1 MDKNQYNY
9 NFMFGAK
16 KENNLH
22 KGASSSAHNSLV
34 FGTVI
39 TGNLRSKTDIRIDG
53 KLEGDLESDAKVV
66 VGKNALILGNI
77 VCQSILIEG
86 KIEGNIT
93 AKGVLHIQS
102 AGIVYGDIRTN
113 KLIIEDGAVFDGA
126 SIMKK
131 ATLTQKKNGQEEA
144 SRAKQN
150 VQKAS

>member
-1 MDKNQYNY
+1 
-9 NFMFGAK
+9 MFGAK
-16 KENNLH
+16 KENNLP

-39 TGNLRSKTDIRIDG
+39 TGNLTSKTDIRIDG
-53 KLEGDLESDAKVV
+53 KLEGNLYSEAKVV
-66 VGKNALILGNI
+66 VGKNALILGDI

-93 AKGVLHIQS
+93 AKGFLHIQS
-102 AGIVYGDIRTN
+102 AGVVFGELRTN
-113 KLIIEDGAVFDGA
+113 KLIIEDGAVFDGV
-126 SIMKK
+126 SIMNK
-131 ATLTQKKNGQEEA
+131 TSSTQKKNGQEEP

>member
-1 MDKNQYNY
+1 
-9 NFMFGAK
+9 MFGAK
-16 KENNLH
+16 KENNIS
-22 KGASSSAHNSLV
+22 KGAFSSAHNSLV

-39 TGNLRSKTDIRIDG
+39 TGNLKSKTDIRIDG
-53 KLEGDLESDAKVV
+53 KLEGNLESEAKVV
-66 VGKNALILGNI
+66 IGKNALILGNVI
-77 VCQSILIEG
+77 CHSILIEG

-93 AKGVLHIQS
+93 AKDCLHIQRT
-102 AGIVYGDIRTN
+102 GIVFGDLRTN

-131 ATLTQKKNGQEEA
+131 ASSTTQKKNGQEEP

>member
-1 MDKNQYNY
+1 
-9 NFMFGAK
+9 MFGAK
-16 KENNLH
+16 KENNIP

-39 TGNLRSKTDIRIDG
+39 TGNLKSKTDIRIDG
-53 KLEGDLESDAKVV
+53 KLEGNLESEAKVV
-66 VGKNALILGNI
+66 VGKNALIVGNI

-93 AKGVLHIQS
+93 AKGFLHIQS
-102 AGIVYGDIRTN
+102 AGIVFGDLRTN

-131 ATLTQKKNGQEEA
+131 VTSTQEKDGREEQT
-144 SRAKQN
+144 SSTKQN

>member
-1 MDKNQYNY
+1 
-9 NFMFGAK
+9 MFGAK
-16 KENNLH
+16 KENNVP

-39 TGNLRSKTDIRIDG
+39 TGNLKSKTDIRIDG
-53 KLEGDLESDAKVV
+53 KLEGNLESEAKVV
-66 VGKNALILGNI
+66 VGKNALIIGNI
-77 VCQSILIEG
+77 LCQSILIEG

-93 AKGVLHIQS
+93 AKGCLHIQS
-102 AGIVYGDIRTN
+102 AGIVFGDLRTN

-131 ATLTQKKNGQEEA
+131 TSSTQRKNGQEEP
-144 SRAKQN
+144 SREKQN

>member
-1 MDKNQYNY
+1 
-9 NFMFGAK
+9 MFGAK
-16 KENNLH
+16 KENNLP
-22 KGASSSAHNSLV
+22 KGAFSSAHNSLV

-39 TGNLRSKTDIRIDG
+39 TGNLKSKTDLRIDG
-53 KLEGDLESDAKVV
+53 KLEGNLESEAKVV
-66 VGKNALILGNI
+66 IGKNALILGNI

-93 AKGVLHIQS
+93 ATGCLHIQS
-102 AGIVYGDIRTN
+102 SGTVFGDLKTN
-113 KLIIEDGAVFDGA
+113 KLIIEDGAVFDGV

-131 ATLTQKKNGQEEA
+131 TSSTQNRNGQEEP